1 MDHITKSIYRLCILN
16 LFMISAIY
24 SCIPSVLR
32 EIIKVVIFLF
42 FIINLPELAPL
53 IIMVF
58 LLWLSAKM
66 IYPLGGKFEKNI
78 IVNDKFEMKQDNIPF
93 LISDM
98 DNNIYKIDTSIWYWQ
113 WDLIGIWAKLK
124 KGETYK
130 IKGYGIRSGF
140 WDTYPNIVSI
150 EQINKD

>member
-113 WDLIGIWAKLK
+113 
-124 KGETYK
+124 
-130 IKGYGIRSGF
+130 
-140 WDTYPNIVSI
+140 
-150 EQINKD
+150 